1 MDIVSSPE
9 TTEDDIYRSIQRA
22 IHGTIL
28 HSKDDWSHPI
38 YCDEAFAE
46 NMSNK
51 CAVLGEYIGSL
62 LKEASRQPPA
72 SGSGPVHDVNVS
84 YSI

>member
-22 IHGTIL
+22 IHGKIL
-28 HSKDDWSHPI
+28 HSKDDWKRLIS
-38 YCDEAFAE
+38 CDEAFAE
-46 NMSNK
+46 RSNK
-51 CAVLGEYIGSL
+51 CAVLGEFIVSL
-62 LKEASRQPPA
+62 LREASRQPPD
-72 SGSGPVHDVNVS
+72 SGSGPIHGGNIS

>member
-1 MDIVSSPE
+1 MVIVSSPE

-51 CAVLGEYIGSL
+51 CAVLGELCKGGEL
-62 LKEASRQPPA
+62 LDRILSRLVLDFIVLVAS
-72 SGSGPVHDVNVS
+72 S
-84 YSI
+84 